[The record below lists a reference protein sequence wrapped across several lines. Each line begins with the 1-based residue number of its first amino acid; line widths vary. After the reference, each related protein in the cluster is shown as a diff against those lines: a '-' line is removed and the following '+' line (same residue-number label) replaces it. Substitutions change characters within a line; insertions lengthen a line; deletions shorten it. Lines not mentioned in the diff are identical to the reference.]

1 MDSRTR
7 RLVTLGVLAA
17 LVVAVLI
24 GAFVDRAEAS
34 RPGAAAAAGQGA
46 AAAERAL
53 AERYVPYVVVRVQ
66 EEECGPG
73 EPYRPVPVDSVLGD
87 PQVVLRG
94 PDGQKITQAPSPEDL
109 AGLGDGYYLD
119 FPGEPLSPG
128 CDYEEWFRGKQD
140 VPTAVHARVVPDPQG
155 SGTLVVQYWFWW
167 VYNDWNDKHEGDWEM
182 IQLLF
187 PAEDARQALTVSP
200 TEVAFAQH
208 EGSEVSA
215 WDDPKLLRE
224 GDHVAVYPGQGS
236 HAAYYTQA
244 RWFGK
249 SAAAGF
255 GCDNTSV
262 SDGLSATVLQPEVR
276 MLDAQ
281 PWLTFSGR
289 WGQKAP
295 SFNNGPTGPNTK
307 DQWDAPVTW
316 QIEEGRSSAVALP
329 VVLSAAEESFCTLT
343 GAGSL
348 LFIDLLANPVGV
360 LVGLALAIL
369 AIVLLVR
376 STTWRGGAG
385 AVDRTRT
392 AGQILAAPAGILR
405 RNAVR
410 YLPVAVVV
418 GLALMASY
426 ATQTL
431 LLRPEPTGDL
441 AAVGAPGGSVLDII
455 VIALVAIGTLVVAS
469 WAVARVVAITAG
481 TAGDPE
487 TGAGPRATRHGTA
500 RTLLTYVVIAACG
513 LTIILVPV
521 ALYLVGR
528 WSVATPAA
536 VVEDLPA
543 GAAGQR
549 SADLVRGRWWRAFAI
564 MVASGIIAVAPG
576 ALLGAVLLLL
586 TGWSFPV
593 VNTAVVCLTAVMV
606 VYAAVAMTLHFYD
619 LRARHADRASTV
631 PEEVGV

>member
-1 MDSRTR
+1 MDPRTR

-34 RPGAAAAAGQGA
+34 QSGTPAGGPVD
-46 AAAERAL
+46 AAAEREL
-53 AERYVPYVVVRVQ
+53 AQRYVPYVVVRVQ

-94 PDGQKITQAPSPEDL
+94 PDDAPVAQAPSAEDL
-109 AGLGDGYYLD
+109 VGLGDGFYLD
-119 FPGEPLSPG
+119 LPGEPLAPG

-140 VPTAVHARVVPDPQG
+140 IPTAVYARVVADPEG
-155 SGTLVVQYWFWW
+155 SETLVVQYWFWW

-187 PAEDARQALTVSP
+187 PAKDARRALTVSP
-200 TEVAFAQH
+200 TAVAYAQH
-208 EGSEVSA
+208 EGSEVAA

-262 SDGLSATVLQPEVR
+262 SDGLSATVLRPEVR
-276 MLDAQ
+276 MLDGQ
-281 PWLTFSGR
+281 PWLTFTGR

-316 QIEEGRSSAVALP
+316 QAEEGRSSAVALP
-329 VVLSAAEESFCTLT
+329 MVLSAAEESFCTLT
-343 GAGSL
+343 GAGSM

-360 LVGLALAIL
+360 LVGLVLAIV

-385 AVDRTRT
+385 SIDRTRA
-392 AGQILAAPAGILR
+392 AGQILVAPAGILR
-405 RNAVR
+405 RNALH

-426 ATQTL
+426 TTQTV

-441 AAVGAPGGSVLDII
+441 AAVGAPGGSVVDILLI
-455 VIALVAIGTLVVAS
+455 LLVALATLVVAA
-469 WAVARVVAITAG
+469 WAVARTVAITAG
-481 TAGDPE
+481 SAGGPE
-487 TGAGPRATRHGTA
+487 PPGGPRATRYGTG
-500 RTLLTYVVIAACG
+500 RTLLTYVVVAACG

-536 VVEDLPA
+536 VVENLPV

-564 MVASGIIAVAPG
+564 MVAIGIIAVAPG
-576 ALLGAVLLLL
+576 ALLGAILLLL
-586 TGWSFPV
+586 TGWSFSV
-593 VNTAVVCLTAVMV
+593 VNTAVVCLTAIMV
-606 VYAAVAMTLHFYD
+606 VYGAVAVTLHFYD
-619 LRARHADRASTV
+619 LCARHAQQMPTV
-631 PEEVGV
+631 PDEVGV